1 MIRVAPARR
10 AASQAGPIL
19 ILAGLILFGAAMALG
34 WLEFDED
41 LERWGRG
48 AAWLAALGR
57 ALGLGAAALLLAQV
71 LLSARLK
78 WLDRVSPLDRRLVLH
93 SWVGR
98 AAVVL
103 ASIHPLLMLASPDF
117 NLGPVTWRLWPYIL
131 GGVLLLGLWVTVI
144 VALKREFLRVPYQ
157 PWRAM
162 HRLGHITV
170 LLVLVHAAASAE
182 IFESLWGGIYLTL
195 LAAGTVAVMIWL
207 KLIKPAGLRSHAWE
221 VAKAE
226 PLNDQVTGLELS
238 PPDGLDFAFLPGQF
252 AFITPLSGSLPREE
266 HPFTISSAPDRSDAL
281 EFSIK
286 ASGDFTEK
294 LCAAAAGD
302 RFRVDGPYGRFSY
315 LIHPSPELVMV
326 AGGIG
331 ITPMLSM
338 VRHLAAQGDDRPCT
352 LVWVNRT
359 EAELVRRAELEEL
372 AGSLE
377 NLSLHLVLTRQE
389 NWQGPKGRLDESL
402 LGEMLGDCSRKA
414 EVFLCGPPAMMAA
427 TRTALGRLGFKRVRS
442 ELFSLTK

>member
-1 MIRVAPARR
+1 MIRLAPAHP
-10 AASQAGPIL
+10 AASKAAPIL
-19 ILAGLILFGAAMALG
+19 ILAGLILFGAAVALG

-41 LERWGRG
+41 LERWGSG

-57 ALGLGAAALLLAQV
+57 ALGLGAACLLLAQV
-71 LLSARLK
+71 VLSARLK
-78 WLDRVSPLDRRLVLH
+78 WLDRVSPLDRRLALH

-98 AAVVL
+98 AAVLL
-103 ASIHPLLMLASPDF
+103 ASAHPLLMLASPELK
-117 NLGPVTWRLWPYIL
+117 LGPVTWRLWPYLL

-144 VALKREFLRVPYQ
+144 VALRREFLRVPYQ

-170 LLVLVHAAASAE
+170 LLVLVHAAAAAD
-182 IFESLWGGIYLTL
+182 IYESLWGGIYLTL
-195 LAAGTVAVMIWL
+195 LAGGVVALMIWL
-207 KLIKPAGLRSHAWE
+207 KLVKPAGLRARPWV
-221 VAKAE
+221 VAQAE
-226 PLNDQVTGLELS
+226 PLNDQVTGLELT
-238 PPDGLDFAFLPGQF
+238 PPQGLDFAFLPGQF

-266 HPFTISSAPDRSDAL
+266 HPFTISSSPDRSDAL

-294 LCAAAAGD
+294 LCGAAVGD
-302 RFRVDGPYGRFSY
+302 RFRVDGPYGRFSF
-315 LIHPSPELVMV
+315 LAWPAPELLLV

-352 LVWVNRT
+352 LVWVNRS

-372 AGSLE
+372 AAGLE
-377 NLSLHLVLTRQE
+377 NLTLHLVLTRQE
-389 NWQGPKGRLDESL
+389 DWQGPKGRLDETL
-402 LGEMLGDCSRKA
+402 LGELLAERSRKA
-414 EVFLCGPPAMMAA
+414 RVFLCGPPAMMAA
-427 TRTALGRLGFKRVRS
+427 TRAVLAKLGFKRVRS
-442 ELFSLTK
+442 ELFSLAK